1 MRCPFATAALLAA
14 TACGAP
20 PEPGGGAAPDT
31 SDPPA
36 DARPLAPPPETAPA
50 ERPAEPAAGAP
61 ADTLPELRLVSREP
75 LRGRIPTDLG
85 LTGRNKLN
93 PVEERFRRGIPPE
106 TPAWIPR
113 TRDGLDLFLADSV
126 EGGWLALYRGSLVIR
141 PGARNSPY
149 RAALFEPGGEVA
161 WDLDLGAH
169 LSRPDHLE
177 VQDLRYADGALYFNE
192 ACQSYSREAGGRC
205 SSLVRL
211 DPRTGRVAWRT
222 RPRVSNNV
230 FILYGPWVVAGYGF
244 TAEPDSVFLVDRGNG
259 RIVARAPLDTAASY
273 LEADG
278 PRLTVLT
285 RDSVYTYRVEG
296 REVPSS

>member
-1 MRCPFATAALLAA
+1 MRRSVLALVLLAA

-20 PEPGGGAAPDT
+20 PEPGGGAAADT
-31 SDPPA
+31 SVPPVA
-36 DARPLAPPPETAPA
+36 ARPEAPAAETAGA
-50 ERPAEPAAGAP
+50 ERPAGPTAEART
-61 ADTLPELRLVSREP
+61 DTLPELRLVSREP

-106 TPAWIPR
+106 TPAWVPR
-113 TRDGLDLFLADSV
+113 THGGLELFLADSV
-126 EGGWLALYRGSLVIR
+126 EGGWLALYRGPLVIR

-149 RAALFEPGGEVA
+149 RAALFEPGGEAA
-161 WDLDLGAH
+161 WDVDLGAI

-192 ACQSYSREAGGRC
+192 ACQSYAREAGGNC
-205 SSLVRL
+205 SSLVRM

-230 FILYGPWVVAGYGF
+230 FILHGPWVVAGYGF
-244 TAEPDSVFLVDRGNG
+244 TAEPDSVFLVDRDNG

-285 RDSVYTYRVEG
+285 RESVYTYLVEG
-296 REVPSS
+296 QGVPSS